1 VRIIRDSD
9 DQEVDASVVTTGA
22 FDGVHRG
29 HQMVIREVQRR
40 ANERGVAS
48 AVVTFDIHP
57 AVIVRPESAPQLL
70 TRLPRKLELLEQL
83 GVDVVY
89 VIEFD
94 ADRATTTAEQFI
106 TDVFVNRL
114 HAEEILV
121 GSDFHFGKGREGTV
135 DFLSHHGDIHGFS
148 VEGLDLIRSSTEA
161 TEPIS
166 STAIRRAL
174 IGGDIEGAATML
186 GRPFELRGTV
196 VQGDQRGRTI
206 GFPTANVILPND
218 MARPANG
225 VYACWY
231 LTPDGVRHPAAV
243 NVGVRPTFYESAE
256 AAVLEAH
263 LLDFDADLYGQEA
276 RVQFHHF
283 LRSERRFN
291 GIDELRDQLDID
303 IVEARNLLMD

>member
-1 VRIIRDSD
+1 MRIIRDSD

-291 GIDELRDQLDID
+291 GIDELRDQLAID

>member
-9 DQEVDASVVTTGA
+9 DQQVDASVVTTGA

-29 HQMVIREVQRR
+29 HQTVIREVQRR
-40 ANERGVAS
+40 ASERCIAS
-48 AVVTFDIHP
+48 AVVTFDVHP
-57 AVIVRPESAPQLL
+57 AVIVRPESAPKLL

-94 ADRATTTAEQFI
+94 ADRATTTAEEFI

-114 HAEEILV
+114 HAQEILV

-135 DFLSHHGDIHGFS
+135 EFLSHHGDLHGFS
-148 VEGLDLIRSSTEA
+148 VEGLDLIRSSSEA

-174 IGGDIEGAATML
+174 IGGDIERAETML

-206 GFPTANVILPND
+206 GFPTANVTLLDD

-231 LTPDGVRHPAAV
+231 VAPDGVRHPAAV
-243 NVGVRPTFYESAE
+243 NVGVRPTFYESAD

-263 LLDFDADLYGQEA
+263 LLDFDGDLYGQEA

-283 LRSERRFN
+283 LRSERRFA
-291 GIDELRDQLDID
+291 GIDELRDQLGID
-303 IVEARNLLMD
+303 IVEARNLLMS

>member
-1 VRIIRDSD
+1 MRIIRDSD